1 MITPSSSWA
10 PPSAA
15 RDTSHFCCHY
25 WISYFYRLWL
35 WHFKWVA
42 SCLWDHY
49 FLLHFSAYFFAW
61 VLQVICSFCPPYWCV
76 RIVSQFMVWAWH
88 AGQWVV
94 TGYTVATYLQWI
106 HRIINDLISTFP
118 IVALL
123 GGWAGRRP
131 APHHHRCQR
140 EAINPEFKS
149 TLLPQLVASCFC
161 THGYQLQENMKIQNF
176 YWTTH
181 MMCSCLIWVHTQRIE
196 SKWHGIK

>member
-1 MITPSSSWA
+1 MNSFKSLRPLFLAAFFRLFFCQGPSNNMFFL
-10 PPSAA
+10 PS
-15 RDTSHFCCHY
+15 
-25 WISYFYRLWL
+25 
-35 WHFKWVA
+35 
-42 SCLWDHY
+42 
-49 FLLHFSAYFFAW
+49 LLMCRF
-61 VLQVICSFCPPYWCV
+61 
-76 RIVSQFMVWAWH
+76 VSQLTVWAWH

-131 APHHHRCQR
+131 ALHHHRCQR

-161 THGYQLQENMKIQNF
+161 THGDTLQENIKIQNI
-176 YWTTH
+176 YGTTR

-196 SKWHGIK
+196 SKWHQVKRISSGQKNWIIGIGPY